1 MINVTE
7 HLRAITFYNL
17 QTHDIFISVS
27 KVIHPKNEPRSLER
41 KRNAVS
47 RSRLLLC
54 PQPSHRTRIEGQ
66 SKRPLI
72 RRGNSNVRIAVNRHD
87 LSPIINYY

>member
-17 QTHDIFISVS
+17 QTRDIFISVS
-27 KVIHPKNEPRSLER
+27 KIIHSKNEPRSLER

-47 RSRLLLC
+47 RSRLLPC
-54 PQPSHRTRIEGQ
+54 PQLSHRTRIEGQ